1 VQACHEN
8 ILLPLL
14 SLIATI
20 LELPEEEM
28 LRIVSYGKPGERK
41 YDEPGECQY
50 RWTHYAAL
58 SEEEQKDNP
67 IYAGAH
73 GDFNLLTF
81 HFRQP

>member
-1 VQACHEN
+1 LQACHEN

-20 LELPEEEM
+20 LELPEEET
-28 LRIVSYGKPGERK
+28 LRIVSYEKTEEGK

-50 RWTHYAAL
+50 RWTHYGAL
-58 SEEEQKDNP
+58 SEEEQKNNP

-73 GDFNLLTF
+73 EDFNLLTF